1 MARLPTLRTDH
12 LNPPGD
18 TPGTHFFYGLTRPQ
32 GHKAAENIQ
41 SMKNPSDLIGSR
53 IRDLPAF

>member
-1 MARLPTLRTDH
+1 MPNRGTDH

-18 TPGTHFFYGLTRPQ
+18 TPGTHFFYGLTRPH
-32 GHKAAENIQ
+32 GHKAAGSIQ
-41 SMKNPSDLIGSR
+41 SMKNLIDLIGSR